1 MLAIDYRT
9 LINRDLPAEERGC
22 TSKSV
27 FTSRRE
33 ATQVGRHGH
42 HASGQLEAYH
52 CRWCDLWHLGHRR
65 RTRDRR

>member
-9 LINRDLPAEERGC
+9 LINRDLPAVERGC
-22 TSKSV
+22 TSKSP

-33 ATQVGRHGH
+33 ATHVARHGR

-52 CRWCDLWHLGHRR
+52 CRWCDLWHLGPGRR
-65 RTRDRR
+65 NRDRR